1 MTAYSVLPVSSAHV
15 FIVLRANDKLW
26 INTQVHTVCL
36 EFSVPNL
43 VPNIVNLK
51 HIALVFRFN

>member
-26 INTQVHTVCL
+26 INTQVHTGL
-36 EFSVPNL
+36 P
-43 VPNIVNLK
+43 
-51 HIALVFRFN
+51 